1 MPAGGAQRLSIL
13 WLAAVAGCAVPRLS
27 STPDEAPLAVEFR
40 GPGLLFEVRYPGG
53 ATFTLRDP
61 YSFPPTLGELDSHLA
76 AEGRHERLWERLG
89 AHPAHH
95 RGTSE
100 GPLPAFSHSVNI
112 GQVPSST
119 GRIQAFIAATCKH
132 PPL

>member
-1 MPAGGAQRLSIL
+1 MHRAGAGLVVRYSWPAGGGWGVLPACGGR
-13 WLAAVAGCAVPRLS
+13 VRAGPR
-27 STPDEAPLAVEFR
+27 R
-40 GPGLLFEVRYPGG
+40 GGFLEGGRNNRHDLFGYLIEVRYPGG

-95 RGTSE
+95 PGTYRT
-100 GPLPAFSHSVNI
+100 SVAVWAPTARSVSVVRDFN
-112 GQVPSST
+112 S
-119 GRIQAFIAATCKH
+119 
-132 PPL
+132 L